1 MSVRGTD
8 QVLNGRAKSYSFPL
22 LFLGSLSDVPV
33 ALPTK
38 DSDLLGFQL
47 TWSKR
52 LAEVWMRVCF

>member
-1 MSVRGTD
+1 MSIHGTD

-47 TWSKR
+47 T
-52 LAEVWMRVCF
+52 